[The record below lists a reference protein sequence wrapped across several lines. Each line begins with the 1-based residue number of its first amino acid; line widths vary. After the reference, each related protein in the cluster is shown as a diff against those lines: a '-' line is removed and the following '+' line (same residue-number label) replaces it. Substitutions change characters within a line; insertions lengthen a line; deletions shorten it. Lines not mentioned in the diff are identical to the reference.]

1 MTHLQFLSAIMPVLS
16 ILILLVIL
24 RLPATRAMPISLA
37 LSAFMAW
44 YVWHVPVTVLSASLI
59 EGWIIAAT
67 ILWILFGALGLL
79 NTLRYSGALDR
90 IRQAFV
96 QLSPDPRVQ
105 LIIIAW
111 LFGSFLEGAAGFG
124 TPAAICAPLLLALGF
139 PPLAAVSLALIAN
152 STAVSFGAVGTP
164 VLVGLT
170 QGLGEPDAEIIR
182 QTSVTAISIDLLV
195 ASFLPLILCLI
206 LCRFFSPLRS
216 WHPGFVIAPF
226 AIISGLAF
234 TLPAYLVARFLGPE
248 FPSLFGALCGLVIV
262 STMVKK
268 GILLPALA
276 WQFIEQKQQAEASAV
291 PEPGAGMGLLRAW
304 SPYLIV
310 ALLLVVSRLNSLPV
324 KALLQKATLEWNDIL
339 SSGISA
345 SVAPLYL
352 PGTLFLLAA
361 LSTMAVQGMNF
372 TQLAEA
378 LKTSAN
384 TLKGAVISL
393 TAAVPMV
400 RIFLNS
406 SVNQAQL
413 TSMPMEL
420 AQLAVGQF
428 SQHWSWFAPFIGALG
443 SFIAGSS
450 TFSNMMFASLQQ
462 AVAVQSGLP
471 EHLVLALQM
480 LGANAGNM
488 ICVVNVVA
496 AAGVVRLSGQ
506 EGRIISYTL
515 LPMLYYCLAAGT
527 VAWLFF

>member
-1 MTHLQFLSAIMPVLS
+1 MTNLQLLSAAMPVLS

-24 RLPATRAMPISLA
+24 RLPATRAMPVSLA
-37 LSAFMAW
+37 ISAFMAW
-44 YVWHVPVTVLSASLI
+44 YVWHVPGTVISASLI

-79 NTLRYSGALDR
+79 NTLRHSGALDR

-96 QLSPDPRVQ
+96 HLSPDPRVQ

-170 QGLGEPDAEIIR
+170 QGLNEPDAEIIR
-182 QTSVTAISIDLLV
+182 QASVTAISIDLLV
-195 ASFLPLILCLI
+195 ASVLPLILCLI
-206 LCRFFSPLRS
+206 LCRFFSPLKS
-216 WHPGFVIAPF
+216 WRPGFAIAPF
-226 AIISGLAF
+226 AIVSGLAF

-248 FPSLFGALCGLVIV
+248 FPSLLGALCGLVIV
-262 STMVKK
+262 SSLVRK
-268 GILLPALA
+268 GILLPTIA
-276 WQFIEQKQQAEASAV
+276 WQFIDHKQQNEAVGVS
-291 PEPGAGMGLLRAW
+291 EPGAGMGLLRAW

-310 ALLLVVSRLNSLPV
+310 ALLLVISRLNALPV
-324 KALLQKATLEWNDIL
+324 KTLLQSITLEWNNIL
-339 SSGISA
+339 SSEISA

-352 PGTLFLLAA
+352 PGTLFLLAC
-361 LSTMAVQGMNF
+361 LSTLALQGLTV
-372 TQLAEA
+372 TQLADSM
-378 LKTSAN
+378 KTSAS

-393 TAAVPMV
+393 AAAVPMV
-400 RIFLNS
+400 RVFLNS
-406 SVNQAQL
+406 SDNQAQL
-413 TSMPMEL
+413 ASMPMEL
-420 AQLAVGQF
+420 AQLAVSQL
-428 SQHWSWFAPFIGALG
+428 SQHWTWFAPFIGALG
-443 SFIAGSS
+443 SFIAGSA

-462 AVAVQSGLP
+462 SVAAQSGTP
-471 EHLVLALQM
+471 EHLILALQM

-496 AAGVVRLSGQ
+496 AASVVRISGQ

-527 VAWLFF
+527 AAWLFF